1 MLSKSL
7 IQISVDGWGCI
18 PHLLFDLR
26 PTMVEVMRIMA
37 TSFQRSQALTAALSA
52 PSPAAGHYQ
61 PTPPQRLLDTHGQV
75 WVSLVWGHGSFVLGP
90 GAHKFLFVPSK
101 SLFPQSCV
109 SSGGSVVTS
118 SKRAC
123 ATPRSTAPRAPA
135 IGAGHSCPVPPQ
147 ETLTLKGR
155 SGSDSVAS
163 PGEHKVLLEPSECL
177 WQEWGLVPNVILPLL
192 PSCWSSPLSLDMGY
206 HFLLGSN
213 ILLSTVVQS
222 KNNTQLWT

>member
-1 MLSKSL
+1 MGGAVFPSIYLTRG
-7 IQISVDGWGCI
+7 Q
-18 PHLLFDLR
+18 
-26 PTMVEVMRIMA
+26 TTVEVMKIMV
-37 TSFQRSQALTAALSA
+37 TSFSRSHACTAALSA
-52 PSPAAGHYQ
+52 PSPAAGPRP
-61 PTPPQRLLDTHGQV
+61 PTPPQRPLGTPGQV
-75 WVSLVWGHGSFVLGP
+75 WVSLSWGHCPFLLGP
-90 GAHKFLFVPSK
+90 GVHKVLFVPSK
-101 SLFPQSCV
+101 SLFAQSCV

-123 ATPRSTAPRAPA
+123 VTPRSTAPRAPA

-163 PGEHKVLLEPSECL
+163 PGEHKVLLEPSECR